1 MIKKKFFIKA
11 TNKTT
16 VGVFT
21 LDNGYEFVT
30 YSSCV
35 HEKDYDR
42 IKGEENCLKKAEQK
56 VLELEAYARME
67 NERDK
72 NEVSKKTCKDC
83 MYYIP
88 ALYRCSNKHTTH
100 YDSVVDSNRDA
111 CTLFEDAFPF

>member
-35 HEKDYDR
+35 DEKDYDR

-56 VLELEAYARME
+56 ILELEAYAKM
-67 NERDK
+67 K
-72 NEVSKKTCKDC
+72 NEKDKIEVNKKTCKDC

-111 CTLFEDAFPF
+111 CTLFEDTLPF